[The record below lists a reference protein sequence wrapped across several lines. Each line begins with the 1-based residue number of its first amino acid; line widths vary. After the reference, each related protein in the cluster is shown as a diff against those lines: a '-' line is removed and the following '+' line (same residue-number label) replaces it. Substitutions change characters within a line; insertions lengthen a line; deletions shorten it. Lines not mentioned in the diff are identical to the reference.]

1 MIYLSFLVAWWL
13 RNTRSA
19 FNLIFILLYS
29 FEGEETI
36 GCQIIKPF
44 VPRLLK
50 YLYHQLAAK
59 TKNLQLKS
67 KQKIGSLI
75 PPIQLSILAE
85 ISKFVTD
92 NELCEKM
99 IDIFLPILHSVASDE
114 VQLNIITTIQN
125 LLPQTSPT
133 VSHLTLFPPLFSCFH
148 ANKPRQILCSV
159 YVLMSQNHTVYK
171 QIATYVND
179 LNSWEVKR
187 LEEPD
192 YNRRLGAYRNIVSL
206 LDANDEIWNAE
217 TILPILQNC
226 FFFVDKSTDMSL
238 RDASSSCI
246 ESVIQMIART
256 SKERKNQ
263 ELFDKVVTG
272 CILPS
277 IMRGLRLK
285 NSVRI

>member
-1 MIYLSFLVAWWL
+1 M
-13 RNTRSA
+13 
-19 FNLIFILLYS
+19 LITYSIHFYS
-29 FEGEETI
+29 FKEEETI

-44 VPRLLK
+44 VPRLLQ

-75 PPIQLSILAE
+75 PHIQLSILAE

-92 NELCEKM
+92 SELCEKM

-114 VQLNIITTIQN
+114 VQLNIITTIKN
-125 LLPQTSPT
+125 LLPQT
-133 VSHLTLFPPLFSCFH
+133 VSTERHLSLFPPLFSCFH
-148 ANKPRQILCSV
+148 ANKPRKILCQV
-159 YVLMSQNHTVYK
+159 YLMMSENHSVYK
-171 QIATYVND
+171 QIASYVDD

-192 YNRRLGAYRNIVSL
+192 YNRRLAAYRSIVSSL
-206 LDANDEIWNAE
+206 NGDKEMWHAE

-226 FFFVDKSTDMSL
+226 FFFVNGSNDMSL

-246 ESVIQMIART
+246 EAMIQMIARS
-256 SKERKNQ
+256 SKEDKNQ
-263 ELFDKVVTG
+263 LFDQVVVG

-277 IMRGLRLK
+277 IMHGLKLK
-285 NSVRI
+285 NSVSFGLFLC

>member
-1 MIYLSFLVAWWL
+1 MV
-13 RNTRSA
+13 
-19 FNLIFILLYS
+19 LLFSYS

-36 GCQIIKPF
+36 GCQIVKPF

-92 NELCEKM
+92 SELCEKM
-99 IDIFLPILHSVASDE
+99 IDIFLPILHSVAADE
-114 VQLNIITTIQN
+114 VQLNIITTIKN
-125 LLPQTSPT
+125 LLPQTTPT
-133 VSHLTLFPPLFSCFH
+133 ESHLTLFPPLFSCFH
-148 ANKPRQILCSV
+148 ADKPRQILCNV
-159 YVLMSQNHTVYK
+159 YVLMSENHAVYK
-171 QIATYVND
+171 QIAAYVND

-187 LEEPD
+187 IEEPD
-192 YNRRLGAYRNIVSL
+192 YNRRLTAYRGIVSSL
-206 LDANDEIWNAE
+206 AADDELWNAE

-226 FFFVDKSTDMSL
+226 FFFVDRSTDMSL

-256 SKERKNQ
+256 SKEKKNQ
-263 ELFDKVVTG
+263 ELFDKVVAG

-285 NSVRI
+285 NSVSFGSDSLFFSSFFFTVLFV